1 MTRKWK
7 ALLQWYG
14 HPRVLGFPIPKTLV
28 IWASPSHIT
37 LAALELG
44 LGWPG
49 MPISLGLWERGCP
62 YAYHCDSTRKYMP
75 FLSPVAYRFIVV
87 SVLFQF
93 REHDFLG
100 GAWKRLV
107 SMTLNPGIT
116 LSRADSF
123 IATLFPEILFSI
135 TWLFIKAFLQ
145 SHMHEYLLR
154 TVV

>member
-1 MTRKWK
+1 M
-7 ALLQWYG
+7 
-14 HPRVLGFPIPKTLV
+14 
-28 IWASPSHIT
+28 IWASPRFGLPHSQNPSDMSIPFSYYLSSVRVRVRVTRDAHIT
-37 LAALELG
+37 RVMGTG
-44 LGWPG
+44 L
-49 MPISLGLWERGCP
+49 P

-100 GAWKRLV
+100 GAWNRLV